1 MKCVYNSGL
10 LILSVIYLLLI
21 TSSSYAKT
29 EKISDEFKLGQII
42 QVQLIKEDIDKT
54 IDIIKKYHVGSII
67 FYRQTNLKD
76 TVEIFNKLQ
85 QTSLKYTH
93 IPVIFAADY
102 ETGAAYNM
110 KECATVFPHEMGV
123 AATGSTALAEN
134 IAKAVASEAK
144 SMGVYWNYSPVAD
157 VNTNHNNPV
166 IGIRSFS
173 DDPDMVSQFV
183 EAYIKGYQST
193 GIIATAKHFPGHGNT
208 DVDSH
213 LNLPVINDDLDTL
226 ANIHLKPFKTAI
238 QNNVK
243 SIMTAH
249 IIVNALDSV
258 NPATFSKTT
267 LTDLLRDTMGFN
279 GIIVTDGLNMDA
291 IDEFY
296 NVDEAA
302 LNALNSGANILMAT
316 GDYNEQ
322 TQILEGLFNALKNN
336 KINKEM
342 LNNSFNRMIKLKED
356 LGILDNP
363 VIDYNKA
370 VQACS
375 SIEHKE
381 LSKKAFEKSLTIL
394 VNKNTLPIKKNS
406 SLYIAGAYGSKEL
419 SESFYRAGFKT
430 YYTELPDINNMSEK
444 EINKTIKTV
453 NNYLMHSDYFIFTTF
468 SSEKPP
474 LHKNQVLYAH
484 LLRNYNKP
492 LIIISLGLPYDIISL
507 NFSDA
512 FIASYALNRFKEP
525 MTIDKSLYDAPI
537 EAIRKLLTG
546 EIKAEGSLPVD
557 IPDTIYKRG
566 YRLTN

>member
-1 MKCVYNSGL
+1 MYRLNRFTLFIIL
-10 LILSVIYLLLI
+10 LFLI
-21 TSSSYAKT
+21 TFFQNLSS
-29 EKISDEFKLGQII
+29 EEISDEFKLGQTI
-42 QVQLIKEDIDKT
+42 QVELIKEDINKT

-67 FYRQTNLKD
+67 FYRQINLKD
-76 TVEIFNKLQ
+76 SIEIFNKLQ
-85 QTSLKYTH
+85 QVSLEYTH
-93 IPVIFAADY
+93 IPLIYAADF

-123 AATGSTALAEN
+123 AATGSPALAEN

-173 DDPDMVSQFV
+173 DDPYVVSQFV
-183 EAYIKGYQST
+183 EAFIKGYQST

-213 LNLPVINDDLDTL
+213 FNLPVINDDLNTL
-226 ANIHLKPFKTAI
+226 TNIHLKPFERAI

-279 GIIVTDGLNMDA
+279 GIIVTDALNMDA

-296 NVDEAA
+296 NVDKAA
-302 LNALNSGANILMAT
+302 LNALNAGANVLMAT

-322 TQILEGLFNALKNN
+322 TRILDGLFNALKNN

-342 LNNSFNRMIKLKED
+342 LNNSFNRMMKLKGN

-363 VIDYNKA
+363 IIDYNKA

-375 SIEHKE
+375 SIEHKK
-381 LSKKAFEKSLTIL
+381 LSKEAFEKSLTLL
-394 VNKNTLPIKKNS
+394 VNNNILPLKKNS
-406 SLYIAGAYGSKEL
+406 TLYIAGPYGSKEL

-430 YYTELPDINNMSEK
+430 YYTDLPNINNMSEDD
-444 EINKTIKTV
+444 INKTIKSV
-453 NNYLMHSDYFIFTTF
+453 EKYLIDCDYFIFTTF

-484 LLRNYNKP
+484 LLEKYNKP
-492 LIIISLGLPYDIISL
+492 IIIVSLGLPYDIISL

-525 MTIDKSLYDAPI
+525 MTVNKSLYSVLVDAV
-537 EAIRKLLTG
+537 RDLLTG
-546 EIKAEGSLPVD
+546 KIKPEGALPVN
-557 IPDTIYKRG
+557 IPGTIYKRG
-566 YRLTN
+566 YRVGN

>member
-1 MKCVYNSGL
+1 MKYIYNSGL
-10 LILSVIYLLLI
+10 LIFLLI
-21 TSSSYAKT
+21 FTLFFSFSPYGST
-29 EKISDEFKLGQII
+29 EEISDEFKLGQVI

-54 IDIIKKYHVGSII
+54 IDIIKKYHIGSII
-67 FYRQTNLKD
+67 FYRQAKLID
-76 TVEIFNKLQ
+76 TVETFNKLQ
-85 QTSLKYTH
+85 QVSLEYTH
-93 IPVIFAADY
+93 IPVIFAADF

-134 IAKAVASEAK
+134 IAKAVADEAK

-173 DDPDMVSQFV
+173 DDPNMVLQFV

-226 ANIHLKPFKTAI
+226 THIHLKPFETAI
-238 QNNVK
+238 RNNVK

-249 IIVNALDSV
+249 IIVNALDSA
-258 NPATFSKTT
+258 NPATFSRTI
-267 LTDLLRDTMGFN
+267 LTDLLRDKMGFN

-302 LNALNSGANILMAT
+302 LNALNAGANVLMAT

-322 TQILEGLFNALKNN
+322 MQILNGLFNALKNN
-336 KINKEM
+336 KINKDM
-342 LNNSFNRMIKLKED
+342 LNDSYNRIIKLKEGT
-356 LGILDNP
+356 GIINNP
-363 VIDYNKA
+363 IIDYDRA

-375 SIEHKE
+375 SIEHKK
-381 LSKKAFEKSLTIL
+381 LSKKAFEKSLTLL

-406 SLYIAGAYGSKEL
+406 TLYIAGPYGSKEL
-419 SESFYRAGFKT
+419 SESFYKAGFKT
-430 YYTELPDINNMSEK
+430 YYTDLPDINNMSE
-444 EINKTIKTV
+444 ENFYNLFFRKT
-453 NNYLMHSDYFIFTTF
+453 TT
-468 SSEKPP
+468 P
-474 LHKNQVLYAH
+474 
-484 LLRNYNKP
+484 
-492 LIIISLGLPYDIISL
+492 
-507 NFSDA
+507 
-512 FIASYALNRFKEP
+512 
-525 MTIDKSLYDAPI
+525 
-537 EAIRKLLTG
+537 
-546 EIKAEGSLPVD
+546 
-557 IPDTIYKRG
+557 
-566 YRLTN
+566 

>member
-1 MKCVYNSGL
+1 V
-10 LILSVIYLLLI
+10 
-21 TSSSYAKT
+21 SS
-29 EKISDEFKLGQII
+29 EEIPDEFKLGQII
-42 QVQLIKEDIDKT
+42 QVQLIKEDINKT

-76 TVEIFNKLQ
+76 TVETFNKLQ
-85 QTSLKYTH
+85 QLSLEYTH
-93 IPVIFAADY
+93 TPLIYATDF

-110 KECATVFPHEMGV
+110 KEYATVFPHEMGI
-123 AATGSTALAEN
+123 AATNSTALAEN
-134 IAKAVASEAK
+134 IAKAVAVEAK

-173 DDPDMVSQFV
+173 DDPKMVSQFV

-213 LNLPVINDDLDTL
+213 INLPVINDDLNTL
-226 ANIHLKPFKTAI
+226 TNTHLMPFETAI
-238 QNNVK
+238 ENNVK

-258 NPATFSKTT
+258 NPATFSKTI
-267 LTDLLRDTMGFN
+267 LTDLLRDKMEFN

-302 LNALNSGANILMAT
+302 LNALNAGANVLMAT

-322 TQILEGLFNALKNN
+322 IQILDGLFNALKKN
-336 KINKEM
+336 KISKEM
-342 LNNSFNRMIKLKED
+342 LNDNYNRMVKLKED
-356 LGILDNP
+356 IGIINNSH
-363 VIDYNKA
+363 IDYDKA

-375 SIEHKE
+375 SIEHKK
-381 LSKKAFEKSLTIL
+381 LSHEAFKKSLTLL
-394 VNKNTLPIKKNS
+394 VNNNAIPIKKNS
-406 SLYIAGAYGSKEL
+406 TLYIAGAYGSKEL
-419 SESFYRAGFKT
+419 SESFYKAGFKT
-430 YYTELPDINNMSEK
+430 YYTDLPNINNMSEDD
-444 EINKTIKTV
+444 INKTIKSIEK
-453 NNYLMHSDYFIFTTF
+453 YLMKSDYFIFTPF

-484 LLRNYNKP
+484 LLKKYNKP
-492 LIIISLGLPYDIISL
+492 LIIVSLGLPYDIISL

-525 MTIDKSLYDAPI
+525 MTVDKKLYDVAVD
-537 EAIRKLLTG
+537 AIRDLITG
-546 EIKAEGSLPVD
+546 KIKAEGLLPVN
-557 IPDTIYKRG
+557 IPGTIYKRG
-566 YRLTN
+566 FHVNN